1 MIENVCKNC
10 NAPLDMA
17 EAKNGVVTCA
27 FCGSVFTLPK
37 KDASDKVRK
46 HLDAGE
52 TALDQCRFDDA
63 LASYTKAIEADGSE
77 PEGYWGRALAR
88 NRVQYLRDTVNNR
101 LQPICHE
108 VSEESFTSD
117 PDYKRALTLATPEQ
131 KAEYAKKAE
140 EIDYI
145 RRTFYAFGSEG
156 LTYDCFICVKVT
168 DENGN
173 PTRDSL
179 DATRIYM
186 ELQRAGYKPFFSEYE
201 MGGRTGAD
209 YEALILYALYA
220 APCLIVVCTDEKY
233 LETKWVRNE
242 YTRYIAMLADEE
254 KERDSVTIAY
264 KGRVIEKLPGVR
276 GKIQGVDLTNLA
288 AIDRI
293 RAFIDS
299 HDAAK
304 RAAAEAVQAEATRRA
319 EAEKAEAARRAADE
333 AAAKAQAL
341 EERLRKLEQ
350 RETERN
356 KPSPAAP
363 GTPKAQTPKT
373 APKTAPAPQAAVGPH
388 RVKPAPA
395 VRVYPAEF
403 AMEGTTLAG
412 YTGSAETVAI
422 PEGVTEIKY
431 GVFAD
436 NRRLAKV
443 TIPWT
448 VTKIGNSA
456 FSGCSSLQAVTI
468 PPSVREIGDFAFD
481 KCRSLTGV
489 TIADGVQFIG
499 QYAFSSC
506 PNLRSVTIPA
516 SVKTVESEA
525 FYDCNALT
533 VRCVARSKPAAW
545 ASRWNGDCAVTWGA
559 AAPQPPAKPA
569 SAPVRYKAPL
579 GFMIEGTVLE
589 RYIGADANVAV
600 PAWITEIKEYAFAST
615 ENLLSVTIPPSVRKV
630 GRDAFAGCPALKA
643 VYIDD
648 LAAWC
653 RISFQNTKAN
663 PTHAAGALI
672 VGDRPL
678 TELTVPA
685 GAEVVEY
692 AAFYNVKSLTK
703 VTISRQVKNI
713 GKYAFT
719 GCDNLASILVDS
731 GNLTF
736 RAEGNCIIEK
746 KSDTVIA
753 GCNASVLPAHPAGT
767 NSLAPRP
774 IKAIAPWAFYR
785 CGRLQTADI
794 PEGVTEIGDHAFS
807 DCAALASVTL
817 PLSLKSIGKYAFS
830 GCRAL
835 KSLYLPKTIGTV
847 GEHAFDGC
855 AALALA
861 CGPRSRPDG
870 WDAGSLSGSAR
881 WGVAHPDKKIAAE
894 QSGLVIKDGVLD
906 LYTGDGGDVEI
917 PDGVTKIAGRTPDR
931 FSYNDP
937 KGAFHNSKTL
947 TGVTIPAG
955 VTEIGDY
962 AFCNCRALG
971 KAEIPDSV
979 AVIGQYA
986 FNNCETLAGV
996 KLPGDLTAI
1005 GAHAFDGCG
1014 KITALTVPAG
1024 VTAIGAGAFYCCN
1037 ALESVSF
1044 RAGVAVVEESLFEH
1058 CVSLKRITLPE
1069 GITEIKQRAFK
1080 DCGSLTEIVI
1090 PESVTAI
1097 GERAFEGCA
1106 SLKKIVLP
1114 AGCKT
1119 IDKCAFADCAALI
1132 SAAIPDAVGEI
1143 GAAAFDGCTALASV
1157 ALGKGVRKIGEC
1169 AFKGC
1174 AALKTVTLPDAVDEI
1189 GDEAFA
1195 DCAALAS
1202 VAFGKSVRKIGES
1215 AFKGTGLVSLTVPDT
1230 VTEIGDEAFADCAAL
1245 KQLFLTEKVN
1255 AGWDETIGCTGH
1267 AVFAR
1272 CTALTEVS
1280 LPMRQVPESLFIDCT
1295 ALKTVLFEHGVE
1307 ETWYSVFAGCT
1318 ALENVVLSDTVK
1330 KIADGTFLGCTA
1342 LREIDLPD
1350 SVTEIG
1356 RIEPDGAFKN
1366 CTALERVRMPA
1377 NLDTLGRATFEGC
1390 TALKEVTLPDAVR
1403 WIHWNAFNGCTSLK
1417 RVSIPG
1423 TVVEINPGAFD
1434 GCPNLTVEIRR
1445 KKPLLFPG
1453 KWYKGMKK
1461 CRLEWKG

>member
-108 VSEESFTSD
+108 AAADPFTAD

-209 YEALILYALYA
+209 YEALILYALHK
-220 APCLIVVCTDEKY
+220 APCMLIVCSDAKY

-242 YTRYIAMLADEE
+242 FTRFYAMLADEE
-254 KERDSVTIAY
+254 KERDSITIAY
-264 KGRVIEKLPGVR
+264 KGKVVERLPGVKGR
-276 GKIQGVDLTNLA
+276 IQGVDLTNLTA
-288 AIDRI
+288 MDRI

-299 HDAAK
+299 HDAEK
-304 RAAAEAVQAEATRRA
+304 RAAAETESAEAIRRA
-319 EAEKAEAARRAADE
+319 EAKKAEEARRAADE

-341 EERLRKLEQ
+341 EERLKKLEQ

-356 KPSPAAP
+356 RPSPAAP
-363 GTPKAQTPKT
+363 ES
-373 APKTAPAPQAAVGPH
+373 APKSSAPQAAPRPAAAPQATPAPQSAAVPH
-388 RVKPAPA
+388 RAKPAPA

-403 AMEGTTLAG
+403 ALNGTTLDR
-412 YTGSAETVAI
+412 YTGSAEAVVI
-422 PEGVTEIKY
+422 PDGVTAIAHDA
-431 GVFAD
+431 FAD
-436 NRRLAKV
+436 NRRITKV

-448 VTKIGNSA
+448 VTEIGNSA

-468 PPSVREIGDFAFD
+468 PPSVKEIGDFAFD
-481 KCRSLTGV
+481 KCRSLTSV
-489 TIADGVQFIG
+489 VLADGLQFIG

-506 PNLRSVTIPA
+506 ASLRSITVPA
-516 SVKTVESEA
+516 SVRTVEREA
-525 FYDCNALT
+525 FYDSNALT
-533 VRCVARSKPAAW
+533 VRCVAHSKPAAW
-545 ASRWNGDCAVTWGA
+545 ADRWNGDCPVTWGVP
-559 AAPQPPAKPA
+559 APAPLAKPA
-569 SAPVRYKAPL
+569 PAPVRYKAPA
-579 GFMIEGTVLE
+579 GFTIENTALVRYTGT
-589 RYIGADANVAV
+589 DANVAV
-600 PAWITEIKEYAFAST
+600 PTWITEIREDAFRDCKA
-615 ENLLSVTIPPSVRKV
+615 LLSVAIPPSVAKIERN
-630 GRDAFAGCPALKA
+630 AFAGCDGLKA

-653 RISFQNTKAN
+653 RMYFRNLSSN
-663 PTHAAGALI
+663 PTAVAGTLI
-672 VGDRPL
+672 VGDAPL

-685 GAEVVEY
+685 GAEIVEY

-703 VTISRQVKNI
+703 VTISRQVKKI
-713 GKYAFT
+713 GKYAFA
-719 GCDNLASILVDS
+719 GCDNLASITVASD
-731 GNLTF
+731 NLTY

-746 KSDTVIA
+746 KSDTIIA
-753 GCNASVLPAHPAGT
+753 GCNASVIPAHPPAKDSLSPRQIKSIAAG
-767 NSLAPRP
+767 
-774 IKAIAPWAFYR
+774 AFYR
-785 CGRLQTADI
+785 CSRLQTADI
-794 PEGVTEIGDHAFS
+794 PEGVTEIGDYAFS
-807 DCAALASVTL
+807 YCAALASVTL
-817 PLSLKSIGKYAFS
+817 PLSLKKIGMHAFSRCRSLKVLYIPKTVETIGEYAFADCPS
-830 GCRAL
+830 
-835 KSLYLPKTIGTV
+835 
-847 GEHAFDGC
+847 
-855 AALALA
+855 LALA
-861 CGPRSRPDG
+861 CGAKSRPDG
-870 WDAGSLSGSAR
+870 WDAVGFSGGVM
-881 WGVAHPDKKIAAE
+881 WGVPHPDKKIAAE

-906 LYTGDGGDVEI
+906 LYTGDGGDVTI
-917 PDGVTKIAGRTPDR
+917 PDGVTKIAGRNVNRLD
-931 FSYNDP
+931 YNAP
-937 KGAFHNSKTL
+937 KGAFHNCTTL
-947 TGVTIPAG
+947 TAVAIPAG

-962 AFCNCRALG
+962 AFCNCSALG
-971 KAEIPDSV
+971 KASIPDS
-979 AVIGQYA
+979 ATAIGKYA
-986 FNNCETLAGV
+986 FNNCGNLAGLT
-996 KLPGDLTAI
+996 LPRDLTSI
-1005 GAHAFDGCG
+1005 GARAFDGCTT
-1014 KITALTVPAG
+1014 ISSLAVPAG
-1024 VTAIGAGAFYCCN
+1024 VTEIGEGAFYCCN
-1037 ALESVSF
+1037 ALETVSLP
-1044 RAGVAVVEESLFEH
+1044 AGIAVAEESLFEH
-1058 CVSLKRITLPE
+1058 CVSLKKITLPA
-1069 GITEIKQRAFK
+1069 GIAEIKQRAFK
-1080 DCGSLTEIVI
+1080 DCGSLAEIVI
-1090 PESVTAI
+1090 PDSVTTI
-1097 GERAFEGCA
+1097 GARAFEGCA
-1106 SLKKIVLP
+1106 ALKKIV
-1114 AGCKT
+1114 
-1119 IDKCAFADCAALI
+1119 
-1132 SAAIPDAVGEI
+1132 IPDGVTAIGES
-1143 GAAAFDGCTALASV
+1143 AFEGCTSLVSV
-1157 ALGKGVRKIGEC
+1157 KFGKSVGRIGES

-1174 AALKTVTLPDAVDEI
+1174 AALKAVALPDAVTELC
-1189 GDEAFA
+1189 ESVFEE
-1195 DCAALAS
+1195 CAALGS
-1202 VAFGKSVRKIGES
+1202 VAFGKSVSRIGEA
-1215 AFKGTGLVSLTVPDT
+1215 AFRGAGLVSLTVPDT

-1267 AVFAR
+1267 SVFAR

-1280 LPMRQVPESLFIDCT
+1280 LPMRQVPDSLFADCT
-1295 ALKTVLFEHGVE
+1295 ALKTVLFEKGVE
-1307 ETWYSVFAGCT
+1307 ETWNAVFAGCT
-1318 ALENVVLSDTVK
+1318 ALENVIFSDTVR
-1330 KIADGTFLGCTA
+1330 KIGDGTFMGCTA

-1356 RIEPDGAFKN
+1356 FIDPYGVFQG
-1366 CTALERVRMPA
+1366 CTALERVRLSA
-1377 NLDTLGRATFEGC
+1377 NLETVGRCTFEGC
-1390 TALKEVTLPDAVR
+1390 TALKEMALPDAVR
-1403 WIHWNAFNGCTSLK
+1403 WIHWEAFSGCTALR

-1423 TVVEINPGAFD
+1423 TVAEIEPGAFD
-1434 GCPNLTVEIRR
+1434 DCPNLTVEIRR